1 MRRLGIIAPLLAAL
15 LTPSAAIAQA
25 PAASGVTVY
34 RCTDS
39 KGQLVA
45 LRDSPCRS
53 GERQEVVRMQRPQD
67 PPPRPASPAPASPAP
82 ATNPLPHEIRIV
94 TVQPP
99 QPVYECTTP
108 DGDRYTSENGEGNP
122 RWVPAWTT
130 GYPRW
135 SSRGPRSGPPLGQ
148 PDRPN
153 HPPSHGML
161 VPISGTWV
169 RDECHALPQTE
180 VCARLSD
187 QRYALIRRYNSAL
200 QGERR
205 QLELE
210 QRGIEARLSN
220 DCGIN

>member
-1 MRRLGIIAPLLAAL
+1 MPFRRTLLLSLLLLSLLAA
-15 LTPSAAIAQA
+15 AQD
-25 PAASGVTVY
+25 VTIY
-34 RCTDS
+34 RCLGPGGKLT
-39 KGQLVA
+39 
-45 LRDSPCRS
+45 LRDSPCAAGETQQVRS
-53 GERQEVVRMQRPQD
+53 MQRPKD
-67 PPPRPASPAPASPAP
+67 PAPSAMPAAPVITAPTPPPVREVQVIYRTPPRP
-82 ATNPLPHEIRIV
+82 L
-94 TVQPP
+94 
-99 QPVYECTTP
+99 YEGVTP
-108 DGDRYTSENGEGNP
+108 DGERYTSENGEGN
-122 RWVPAWTT
+122 
-130 GYPRW
+130 PRW